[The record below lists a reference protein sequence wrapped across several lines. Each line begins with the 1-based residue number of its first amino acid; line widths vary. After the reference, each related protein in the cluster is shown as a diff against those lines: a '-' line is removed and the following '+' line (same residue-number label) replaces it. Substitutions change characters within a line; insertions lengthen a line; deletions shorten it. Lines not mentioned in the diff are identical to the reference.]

1 MSSKRKVKHKY
12 PSPEVYDHVR
22 FSKTKKKVSLIKD
35 KKIWYLAIA
44 LVALMVTLLAIITR

>member
-1 MSSKRKVKHKY
+1 MSNKRKGNKY

-22 FSKTKKKVSLIKD
+22 FSKIKKISLKD

-44 LVALMVTLLAIITR
+44 VAVLMVTLLAIITR